1 MEEKKFCNTLHK
13 SIAQDAPIPHSIK
26 TDSLSWYLYRGKKA
40 REILV
45 EGERE
50 RASESEGKR
59 ARSSSRTQKKGEKST
74 RTFSKL
80 KLQPFTKASLKTRPY
95 HIQSKPTLFPGIFIA
110 ERKRA
115 KSWSKGSASE
125 RAKVRGSVHAA
136 LRAHKRKARKVRVH
150 FQSSN
155 SSVVLYLI
163 FDTCTRARID
173 TSFFARAT
181 SK

>member
-80 KLQPFTKASLKTRPY
+80 KF
-95 HIQSKPTLFPGIFIA
+95 
-110 ERKRA
+110 ERGFV
-115 KSWSKGSASE
+115 SDF
-125 RAKVRGSVHAA
+125 
-136 LRAHKRKARKVRVH
+136 LRHV
-150 FQSSN
+150 
-155 SSVVLYLI
+155 
-163 FDTCTRARID
+163 CTRARID

>member
-13 SIAQDAPIPHSIK
+13 STAQDAPIPHSIK

-50 RASESEGKR
+50 RASGSEGKR

-80 KLQPFTKASLKTRPY
+80 KF
-95 HIQSKPTLFPGIFIA
+95 
-110 ERKRA
+110 ERGFVSDFRH
-115 KSWSKGSASE
+115 
-125 RAKVRGSVHAA
+125 V
-136 LRAHKRKARKVRVH
+136 
-150 FQSSN
+150 
-155 SSVVLYLI
+155 
-163 FDTCTRARID
+163 CTRARID

>member
-1 MEEKKFCNTLHK
+1 MWKKRFFFVT
-13 SIAQDAPIPHSIK
+13 
-26 TDSLSWYLYRGKKA
+26 
-40 REILV
+40 
-45 EGERE
+45 
-50 RASESEGKR
+50 
-59 ARSSSRTQKKGEKST
+59 
-74 RTFSKL
+74 
-80 KLQPFTKASLKTRPY
+80 PFTKASLKTRPY

-163 FDTCTRARID
+163 FFDTCVRARASIRRSSRARHQD
-173 TSFFARAT
+173 DVIEEERIVREDFRDCDYLWFAVLPVRDRRNERDG
-181 SK
+181 K